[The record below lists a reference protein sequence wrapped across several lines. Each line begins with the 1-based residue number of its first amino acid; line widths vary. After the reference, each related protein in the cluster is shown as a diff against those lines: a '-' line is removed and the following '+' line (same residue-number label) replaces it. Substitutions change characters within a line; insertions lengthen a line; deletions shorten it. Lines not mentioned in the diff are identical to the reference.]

1 MTAQV
6 SDTLIFE
13 GTEFSIAAI
22 EKKWPFKPQDH
33 GFEPVGMSTACWRGY
48 YCVYN
53 VNQGGLVLERLN
65 LGCGENKPPNWKGI
79 QPRRGEFFKYNNMWE
94 YINVSLPIG
103 YSGGII
109 IGYDFIRDF
118 YVHMGFHRPHCY
130 RLVKE
135 LIFDDGRLVKN
146 IDHSE
151 KMGQTRQMIE
161 SASKSSSEDTRTRKE
176 IEQFVEDAFSMSY
189 DKKWA

>member
-33 GFEPVGMSTACWRGY
+33 GFEPVGMCTACWRGY

-151 KMGQTRQMIE
+151 KMGQTRQMIK
-161 SASKSSSEDTRTRKE
+161 SDSKSSSEDTRTRKE